1 MTIGR
6 SQVVL
11 AAMAAGG
18 PGTGFFPIQLQKIL
32 FLIDREIHEFVNG
45 PHFHFIPYR
54 YGPFDK
60 DIYIEVNA
68 LIRKREVGANAEA
81 RYPLYFLTDSGT
93 LSGINALNG
102 FPEPAS
108 RYMKEA
114 AVWVRSLTFRQLLA
128 AVYAYFPDMA
138 VNSVMPQLKSNAR
151 QSWVLPQPSFL
162 SGVARTIDLMGVLNE
177 YRPGMG
183 TQSQDVQNLG
193 RDWARVGENLRQVME
208 RYGQERIYG

>member
-6 SQVVL
+6 AQVVL

-18 PGTGFFPIQLQKIL
+18 PRASFFPIQLQKLL

-45 PHFHFIPYR
+45 PHFHFIPYN

-60 DIYIEVNA
+60 DIYIEINI
-68 LIRKREVGANAEA
+68 LIRKGEVDANAEE
-81 RYPLYFLTDSGT
+81 RYPSYFLTGSGT

-108 RYMKEA
+108 QYMQEA
-114 AVWVRSLTFRQLLA
+114 AAWVRSLTFKQLLA
-128 AVYAYFPDMA
+128 AIYAYFPDMA
-138 VNSVMPQLKSNAR
+138 INSVVPQSKSNAR
-151 QSWVLPQPSFL
+151 RSWVFPRPSFL

-177 YRPGMG
+177 YHPGME

-193 RDWARVGENLRQVME
+193 RDWARVGENLRKVME
-208 RYGQERIYG
+208 IHGKERIYG